1 MDNQR
6 YNPIAHIDEI
16 IQLIENGGT
25 IPFSTKVTVDQDVII
40 GELKF
45 LRDSLPKEIEEANKI
60 VAEGTHLI
68 DVARKNAANMADKA
82 DIAYK
87 NKVNEH
93 SITKGAQEEA
103 IRIQNEAQAFYDE
116 TCRNADRYVKEKLE
130 KVNNSIAKC
139 AAEISMNLK
148 EVEARLKDD
157 M

>member
-1 MDNQR
+1 MDGQR

-16 IQLIENGGT
+16 IQMIENGGT
-25 IPFSTKVTVDQDVII
+25 LPFTTRVTVDQDVII
-40 GELKF
+40 GELKY

-103 IRIQNEAQAFYDE
+103 KRIQAEAQAFYDE
-116 TCRNADRYVKEKLE
+116 TCRNADRYVKEQLE
-130 KVNNSIAKC
+130 RVNNSMAKC
-139 AAEISMNLK
+139 AAEIAMNLK
-148 EVEARLKDD
+148 EVEGRLKDD
-157 M
+157 I